1 MSKINEPFVFAGF
14 KSITSIILPASIE
27 KIGDH
32 AFEICLSPK
41 LIQRQSSD
49 KQNVD
54 MVLEESDTIR
64 PLKLLSLMG
73 LWIILD
79 YYDQPQYHQKLTTS
93 TILLIIWIFLL
104 VQIKKTSFNTRTF

>member
-1 MSKINEPFVFAGF
+1 MSRMYELFIFAGF
-14 KSITSIILPASIE
+14 KSITSIILPASIQ

-32 AFEICLSPK
+32 AFEICQSPK
-41 LIQRQSSD
+41 LIQQQSSNN
-49 KQNVD
+49 QNVD
-54 MVLEESDTIR
+54 MILEELNMIR